1 MSSNFLNKVICVV
14 GPTASGKTALAQE
27 IALQYDGEVLSADS
41 MQIYKG
47 MDIGTGKIS
56 PQEMKVKHHGLDLI
70 NPGEEYSASLFQ
82 TYGRNII
89 DSLHEQNKTC
99 VVCGGTGF
107 YIRALIDSY
116 DFPKGEQRD
125 NPIREKYTAFAQK
138 HGNKAVWDELDKLDH
153 ESAACIH
160 PNNVKRVI
168 RALEMHFEGI
178 SYANQLTNLQTL
190 KQAVPAIFI
199 GLSVPREELNARID
213 KRVDEMLATGLVSEV
228 ESLLD
233 DGFRDGITAPQA
245 IGYKEIVQA
254 LDGLISI
261 DEAIQQIKI
270 ATHRY
275 AKRQRSWFRKDS
287 RINWIDADKPLE
299 EMLQEA
305 TGVINKNK

>member
-1 MSSNFLNKVICVV
+1 MDATFLKKVVCVV

-47 MDIGTGKIS
+47 MNIGTGKIS
-56 PQEMKVKHHGLDLI
+56 SLEMKVKHYGLDLI

-82 TYGRNII
+82 TYGRNVIN
-89 DSLHEQNKTC
+89 SLHKQNKTC

-107 YIRALIDSY
+107 YIRALIDDY
-116 DFPKGEQRD
+116 DFPKGEQKD
-125 NPIREKYTAFAQK
+125 NPIREKYTAIARTL
-138 HGNKAVWDELDKLDH
+138 GNKAVWDELDKLDH

-168 RALEMHFEGI
+168 RALEMHFEGV
-178 SYANQLTNLQTL
+178 SYANQLTKLQTL

-199 GLSVPREELNARID
+199 GLSVPREVLNERID
-213 KRVDEMLATGLVSEV
+213 KRVDEMIKSGLVEEV
-228 ESLLD
+228 EELLKN
-233 DGFRDGITAPQA
+233 GFRDGITAPQA

-254 LDGLISI
+254 LDGLISM

-275 AKRQRSWFRKDS
+275 AKRQRSWFNKDT

-305 TGVINKNK
+305 TRVINENK

>member
-1 MSSNFLNKVICVV
+1 MDATFFKKVVCVV

-47 MDIGTGKIS
+47 MNIGTGKIS
-56 PQEMKVKHHGLDLI
+56 SLEMKVKHYGLDLI

-82 TYGRNII
+82 TYGRNVIN
-89 DSLHEQNKTC
+89 SLHKQNKTC

-107 YIRALIDSY
+107 YIRALIDDY
-116 DFPKGEQRD
+116 DFPKGEQKD
-125 NPIREKYTAFAQK
+125 NPIREKYTAMTHT

-153 ESAACIH
+153 ESAVCIH

-168 RALEMHFEGI
+168 RALEMHFEGV
-178 SYANQLTNLQTL
+178 SYANQLTKLQTL

-199 GLSVPREELNARID
+199 GLSVPREVLNERID
-213 KRVDEMLATGLVSEV
+213 KRVDEMIKSGLVEEV
-228 ESLLD
+228 EELLKN
-233 DGFRDGITAPQA
+233 GFRDGITAPQA

-254 LDGLISI
+254 LDGLISM

-275 AKRQRSWFRKDS
+275 AKRQRSWFNKDT

-305 TGVINKNK
+305 TRVINENK

>member
-1 MSSNFLNKVICVV
+1 MDATFLKKVICVV

-47 MDIGTGKIS
+47 MNIGTGKIS
-56 PQEMKVKHHGLDLI
+56 SLEMKVKHYGLDLI

-82 TYGRNII
+82 TYGRNVIN
-89 DSLHEQNKTC
+89 SLHKQNKTC

-107 YIRALIDSY
+107 YIRALIDDY
-116 DFPKGEQRD
+116 DFPKGEQKD
-125 NPIREKYTAFAQK
+125 NPIREKYTAIARTL
-138 HGNKAVWDELDKLDH
+138 GNKAVWDELDKLDH

-168 RALEMHFEGI
+168 RALEMHFEGV
-178 SYANQLTNLQTL
+178 SYANQLTKLQTL

-199 GLSVPREELNARID
+199 GLSVPREVLNERID
-213 KRVDEMLATGLVSEV
+213 KRVDEMIKSGLVEEV
-228 ESLLD
+228 EELLKN
-233 DGFRDGITAPQA
+233 GFRDGITAPQA

-254 LDGLISI
+254 LDGLISM

-275 AKRQRSWFRKDS
+275 AKRQRSWFNKDT

-305 TGVINKNK
+305 TRVINENK

>member
-1 MSSNFLNKVICVV
+1 MDATFLKKVVCVV

-47 MDIGTGKIS
+47 MNIGTGKIS
-56 PQEMKVKHHGLDLI
+56 SLEMKVKHYGLDLI

-82 TYGRNII
+82 TYGRNVIN
-89 DSLHEQNKTC
+89 SLHKQNKTC

-107 YIRALIDSY
+107 YIRALIDDY

-125 NPIREKYTAFAQK
+125 NPIREKYTAMTHT

-168 RALEMHFEGI
+168 RALEMHFEGV
-178 SYANQLTNLQTL
+178 SYANQLTKLQTL

-199 GLSVPREELNARID
+199 GLSVPREVLNERID
-213 KRVDEMLATGLVSEV
+213 KRVDEMIKSGLVEEV
-228 ESLLD
+228 EELLKN
-233 DGFRDGITAPQA
+233 GFRDGITAPQA

-254 LDGLISI
+254 LDGLISM

-275 AKRQRSWFRKDS
+275 AKRQRSWFNKDT
-287 RINWIDADKPLE
+287 RINWIDAEKPLE
-299 EMLQEA
+299 EMLQE
-305 TGVINKNK
+305 TTRVINENK